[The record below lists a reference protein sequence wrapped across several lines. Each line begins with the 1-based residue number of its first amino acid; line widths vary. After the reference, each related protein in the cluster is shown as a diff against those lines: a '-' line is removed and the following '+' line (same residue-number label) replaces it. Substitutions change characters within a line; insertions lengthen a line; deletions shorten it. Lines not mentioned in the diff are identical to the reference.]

1 VQVDKTKETTY
12 YDSVTGKA
20 LFIAPRGRT
29 FDEFLKESKVHGWP
43 SFRDQVFRK
52 KTNSQIQML
61 NDIAK
66 QNTHKK
72 TRTIKTTKYAQKRRD
87 KAYEIYVQ
95 KGKRKC

>member
-52 KTNSQIQML
+52 KTT
-61 NDIAK
+61 AK
-66 QNTHKK
+66 F
-72 TRTIKTTKYAQKRRD
+72 
-87 KAYEIYVQ
+87 
-95 KGKRKC
+95 KC